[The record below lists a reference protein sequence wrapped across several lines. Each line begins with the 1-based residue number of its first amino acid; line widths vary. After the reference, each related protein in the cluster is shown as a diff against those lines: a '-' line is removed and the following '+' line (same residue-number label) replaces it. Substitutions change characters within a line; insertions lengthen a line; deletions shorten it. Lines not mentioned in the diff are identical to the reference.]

1 MRVLGSETSQL
12 SEFVMQPTHTHTP
25 HTHPPPT
32 HTHTPTHT
40 HRAELPAPRL
50 RAISPFSY
58 CTLLQQ
64 CAALGVSELWLR
76 ELPRHGPVQR
86 GAFCHSFISLRYALV
101 KLALVA
107 FWISWTLLC
116 CLPCA
121 ERDLGTLTRKGC
133 DHPILSVVSGE
144 VLLWMLLLAE
154 KVLEG
159 GGALHGM
166 PHSFNQTTCLPCQ
179 RC

>member
-1 MRVLGSETSQL
+1 MQALPQYAGLIVRVLGSETSQL
-12 SEFVMQPTHTHTP
+12 SEFVMQHTHTQSRASC
-25 HTHPPPT
+25 TE
-32 HTHTPTHT
+32 TPGNL
-40 HRAELPAPRL
+40 ALFVL
-50 RAISPFSY
+50 YI
-58 CTLLQQ
+58 
-64 CAALGVSELWLR
+64 AAAVCGSRSLGALVAGAS
-76 ELPRHGPVQR
+76 RHGPVQR